1 MKQFNSNEQR
11 KKAARSFLG
20 AALTVPFAA
29 DQFFIV
35 NLSAIAEGRD
45 ESDTSFF
52 IDDSLPA
59 DPEGTVARLYFPIFR
74 TRLVSSPWQRM
85 SNSSGICCAS
95 INQIRHRKNC
105 GSRGVQN
112 VFKDVRNGDGP
123 GVRLSRIT
131 DERVSSEDVFVL
143 AHAQSGGNVLG
154 RETTSVQLES
164 RGDFYYRKWLRS

>member
-1 MKQFNSNEQR
+1 MKQFNGQR

-35 NLSAIAEGRD
+35 NLSAIAEGKD

-59 DPEGTVARLYFPIFR
+59 DPEGTAARLYFPIFR

-85 SNSSGICCAS
+85 SNSNGICCAF
-95 INQIRHRKNC
+95 INQIRHRKDC

-112 VFKDVRNGDGP
+112 VFRDVRNAMDQASGYRELQMNVSHP
-123 GVRLSRIT
+123 KMFSSWHTLSP
-131 DERVSSEDVFVL
+131 
-143 AHAQSGGNVLG
+143 GGNELG
-154 RETTSVQLES
+154 PETTSVHLES